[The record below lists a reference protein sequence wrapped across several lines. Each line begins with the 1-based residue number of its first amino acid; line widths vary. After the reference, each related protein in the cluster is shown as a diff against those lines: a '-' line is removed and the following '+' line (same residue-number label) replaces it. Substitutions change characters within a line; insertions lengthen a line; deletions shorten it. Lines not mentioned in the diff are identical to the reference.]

1 MNKKKFLQS
10 FIIIL
15 VFLLAVYGNR
25 LLQRFVIISFDSP
38 IINLMYSYAW
48 WIIPIVIVI
57 GLLYG
62 FENILKVLCL
72 DKKLFSGLAFGLI
85 AVSPML
91 ISSAILGELDKDI
104 DWLIFLKNTLFAGFM
119 EEVLFR
125 GFLFGIL
132 FRKLGWGFIPATLLG
147 AIIFGLGH
155 LYQSSAANEMIG
167 IFFITFIGSAW
178 FAWLFIEWKE
188 NLWIPIFLHALM
200 NLSWILFNM
209 SDNALGDTYTN
220 IFRIVTIA
228 FTIVATILYNVKR
241 DKFRINSKN
250 LLTNKITIANTV

>member
-1 MNKKKFLQS
+1 
-10 FIIIL
+10 
-15 VFLLAVYGNR
+15 
-25 LLQRFVIISFDSP
+25 
-38 IINLMYSYAW
+38 MYSYAW

-72 DKKLFSGLAFGLI
+72 DKKIIAGLAFGLI

-104 DWLIFLKNTLFAGFM
+104 DWLILLKKTLFAGLM

-147 AIIFGLGH
+147 AIVFGLGH
-155 LYQSSAANEMIG
+155 LYQSTATNEMIG
-167 IFFITFIGSAW
+167 IFLITFIGSAW

-188 NLWIPIFLHALM
+188 NLWIPIFLHTLM

-228 FTIVATILYNVKR
+228 FTVVATILYNIKR
-241 DKFRINSKN
+241 DKFTINGKN
-250 LLTNKITIANTV
+250 LIINKITIDN